1 MASIS
6 FLLGK
11 ENLSFELGRKITK
24 EDLYGKLRK
33 LVVKGDEVLERG
45 YLTPDGRPA
54 LASRLTSEGLDP
66 EGTPVE
72 DEKILYDGEE
82 RSPLPS
88 SFDEVAE
95 LSQAPL
101 SALAGFCVTDI
112 YPLVGAGLSPGL
124 YSTWFSYR
132 KSVERKE
139 AFVQAKAGTA
149 FLLVGFSKNCP
160 FVGPVVPYEL
170 FDSSDTGDLDDEEEM
185 DFAMM

>member
-1 MASIS
+1 MASIA
-6 FLLGK
+6 FILGK
-11 ENLSFELGRKITK
+11 ETLAFELGRKITK

-33 LVVKGDEVLERG
+33 LVVRGDEVLERG
-45 YLTPDGRPA
+45 YLTVDGRPA
-54 LASRLTSEGLDP
+54 LASRLSSEGLDP

-88 SFDEVAE
+88 SFDEAAE
-95 LSQAPL
+95 LTKAPL
-101 SALAGFCVTDI
+101 SALAGFCVTDV
-112 YPLVGAGLSPGL
+112 YPLEGAGLDPGV

-139 AFVQAKAGTA
+139 AFVHAKDGTA
-149 FLLVGFSKNCP
+149 FLLAGFSKNCP

-170 FDSSDTGDLDDEEEM
+170 FDSGDAGDLDDEEEM

>member
-6 FLLGK
+6 FKFGK

-33 LVVKGDEVLERG
+33 LVVRGDEVLDRG

-72 DEKILYDGEE
+72 DEKIFYDGEE

-88 SFDEVAE
+88 SFDEAAE
-95 LSQAPL
+95 LSLAPL
-101 SALAGFCVTDI
+101 DALAGFCVTDV
-112 YPLVGAGLSPGL
+112 YPLEGSGLAPGL

-139 AFVQAKAGTA
+139 AFLQAREGAV
-149 FLLVGFSKNCP
+149 FLLVGYSKNCP

-170 FDSSDTGDLDDEEEM
+170 FDSSDTGGLDDEEEM